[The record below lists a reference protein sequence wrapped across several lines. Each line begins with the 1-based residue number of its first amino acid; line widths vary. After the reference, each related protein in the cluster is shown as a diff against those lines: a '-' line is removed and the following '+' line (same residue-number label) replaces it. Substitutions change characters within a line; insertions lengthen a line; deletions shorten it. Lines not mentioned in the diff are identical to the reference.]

1 MRAATESADFTDLL
15 HSWIAGPDLAIS
27 DTEGMVMSLNSLQRT
42 IFNEDHIAFRKAAR
56 DFADREVIPCI
67 AAWEAQKSIDRV
79 LYRKAGDMG
88 LLGIDVPERFGGGG
102 IDDFRFSAVVA
113 EEFCYAGS
121 YGAAMNLIDFN
132 DLVAP
137 YFLALGTDTQ
147 NAKWLPP
154 LCSGEKI
161 AAIAMTEP
169 GTGSDLAA
177 ITTTAKPV
185 HDGFV
190 LNGAKTFVTNG
201 TLADTVI
208 VVAKTD
214 PAAGKHGMSLLVVE
228 DGMRGFTKS
237 GLLDKVGLA
246 LQDTAELHFDDVH
259 IPHENILGEPNM
271 GFGYLRRNLVRERL
285 SISLCSMAS
294 MTRTFTTALQY
305 ANDRTAFGQSIA
317 NFQANRFYLAELATE
332 IQIAQVFVDRCILDA
347 THHALDGA
355 HAAMAKWWTTELH
368 NKVVQRAVQLHGG
381 YGYMREYD
389 AAKDYLDCRAA
400 TIFGGTTEI
409 MKEIIGRRLTK
420 P

>member
-1 MRAATESADFTDLL
+1 M
-15 HSWIAGPDLAIS
+15 G
-27 DTEGMVMSLNSLQRT
+27 LNPLQRT
-42 IFNEDHIAFRKAAR
+42 IFDDDHTTFRKAAR
-56 DFADREVIPCI
+56 DFAEREVVPNLVT
-67 AAWEAQKSIDRV
+67 WEAQKSVDPQ

-113 EEFCYAGS
+113 EELCYAGS
-121 YGAAMNLIDFN
+121 YGAAMNFIDFN

-137 YFLALGTDTQ
+137 YFQAFGSDVQ

-161 AAIAMTEP
+161 GAIAMTEP

-177 ITTTAKPV
+177 ITTTALPV
-185 HDGFV
+185 RDGFV

-201 TLADTVI
+201 TLANTII

-214 PAAGKHGMSLLVVE
+214 PAAGKRGISLLVVE
-228 DGMRGFTKS
+228 DTMP
-237 GLLDKVGLA
+237 GLTRTGPLDKVGLT

-259 IPHENILGEPNM
+259 IPHENVLGEPNM

-285 SISLCSMAS
+285 SIAVCSMAS

-305 ANDRTAFGQSIA
+305 AIDRTAFGQSIA
-317 NFQANRFYLAELATE
+317 NFQANRFYLTELATE

-347 THHALDGA
+347 ANHSLDEV

-368 NKVVQRAVQLHGG
+368 LKVVQRAVQLHGG
-381 YGYMREYD
+381 YGYMREYE
-389 AAKDYLDCRAA
+389 AGKDYLDCRAA

-409 MKEIIGRRLTK
+409 MKEIIGRRLTTT
-420 P
+420 